1 MAFRAFNK
9 QSRCQPCSAYPAT
22 LEFEILPDQESSRQG
37 VLHEVRLQTS
47 CTPWQES
54 NNQGLS
60 KRISSWCSWLL
71 WMTTQRFGM

>member
-22 LEFEILPDQESSRQG
+22 LEFEILPDRE
-37 VLHEVRLQTS
+37 EVFLQTS
-47 CTPWQES
+47 CRPWQEL